1 MISTNDFRP
10 GITVEIDGEIYEVVE
25 FLHVKPGKGSA
36 FVRTKLRNIKTQ
48 SVIERNFRAG
58 EKFPRAILERREMQ
72 YLYNRD
78 DIYHFMDTTTY
89 EQVSLPKET
98 IGDAVK
104 FLKENTLVY
113 VIFHNGT
120 PIGVELPITVELEVV
135 NTEPGFRG
143 DTVTGGSKPAT
154 LETGAVIQVPLF
166 VNVGDIIKIDT
177 RTGEYLERV
186 NK

>member
-10 GITVEIDGEIYEVVE
+10 GMTVEIDGEIYEVIE

-36 FVRTKLRNIKTQ
+36 FVRTKLKNIKTQ

-72 YLYNRD
+72 YLYNQD
-78 DIYHFMDTTTY
+78 DVYFFMDTTTY
-89 EQVSLPKET
+89 EQVSLSKET
-98 IGDAVK
+98 IGDGVK
-104 FLKENTLVY
+104 FLKENINAY
-113 VIFHNGT
+113 VVFHNNI
-120 PIGVELPITVELEVV
+120 PIGIELPITVELKVV
-135 NTEPGFRG
+135 STEPGFKG
-143 DTVTGGSKPAT
+143 DTVTGGNKPAT

>member
-10 GITVEIDGEIYEVVE
+10 GITVEIDGEIYEVIE

-36 FVRTKLRNIKTQ
+36 FVRTKLKNIKTQ

-72 YLYNRD
+72 YLYSQD
-78 DIYHFMDTTTY
+78 DIYFFMDATSY

-98 IGDAVK
+98 IGEAVK
-104 FLKENTLVY
+104 FLKENITVY
-113 VIFHNGT
+113 VVFHNNT
-120 PIGVELPITVELEVV
+120 PIGVELPITVELKVV

-143 DTVTGGSKPAT
+143 DTVTGGNKPAT

-166 VNVGDIIKIDT
+166 VNIGDIIKIDT

>member
-10 GITVEIDGEIYEVVE
+10 GMTVEIDGEIYAVIE

-36 FVRTKLRNIKTQ
+36 FVRTKLKNIKTLA
-48 SVIERNFRAG
+48 VIERTFRAG
-58 EKFPRAILERREMQ
+58 EKFLRAILERREMQ
-72 YLYNRD
+72 YLYNQD
-78 DIYHFMDTTTY
+78 NIYFFMDTTSY

-98 IGDAVK
+98 VGGGVK
-104 FLKENTLVY
+104 FLKENITVY
-113 VIFHNGT
+113 VVFHNNN

-135 NTEPGFRG
+135 STEPGFKG
-143 DTVTGGSKPAT
+143 DTVTGGNKPAT

-166 VNVGDIIKIDT
+166 VNIGDIIKIDT